1 MRGVLKMAHVDHY
14 KKTERRAIVK
24 EAVRDLKEYKNYVD
38 PDRTHLNYALVNTY
52 ANVRGVG
59 AIVYENVTPDLV
71 RSVDR
76 ALKERVEE
84 YQQETGCQVRK
95 NSVVLSSWVVQC
107 PEALRGNV
115 ENEKMFFDQVNTF
128 MIKELGNK
136 NVIATFV
143 HYDETTPHCHVHT
156 VPCGHNRNTGKP
168 AIGSNAV
175 YTREYLKDFHVRFND
190 HMEAVFGI
198 KNLIVTEE
206 RVTSQ
211 KGNLSLTEFKK
222 AKLKEEVAEM
232 TKEIENIEIYKKKV
246 VSEVLDLQ
254 TIQRD
259 LTFNISRL
267 RAHNDELEARNDELK
282 NKNKELTNENNK
294 LTVQKDWLVK
304 ESEGRK
310 ELNEE
315 WKKETSELVKQHAEL
330 SANNKILT
338 NENDKLT
345 NENEEL
351 RIRNTVLNNAVK
363 KLEES
368 KQSYERIVKEAH
380 EQYKDVTRKI
390 TDLLQRLFR
399 YEKQAN
405 DISKKRAYRNLR
417 SEIEKDEDMDLE
429 L

>member
-1 MRGVLKMAHVDHY
+1 MRGVLKMAHLDHY
-14 KKTERRAIVK
+14 TKTERFAVVK

-38 PDRTHLNYALVNTY
+38 PERTHLNYALVNTY
-52 ANVRGVG
+52 ANTRGVG
-59 AIVYENVTPDLV
+59 AMVYEDVTPDLV

-128 MIKELGNK
+128 MMKELGNK

-198 KNLIVTEE
+198 ENLIVTPE

-222 AKLKEEVAEM
+222 AKLTEEVEKM
-232 TKEIENIEIYKKKV
+232 TKEVEDIEIYKKKV

-259 LTFNISRL
+259 LAFSIRAL
-267 RAHNDELEARNDELK
+267 RAHNDELEVRNDELK
-282 NKNKELTNENNK
+282 NKNEELTNENKK
-294 LTVQKDWLVK
+294 LTAQKDWLVNEGEQRKKLSEEWQK
-304 ESEGRK
+304 ETK
-310 ELNEE
+310 ELV
-315 WKKETSELVKQHAEL
+315 SQHAVL
-330 SANNKILT
+330 SVENKTL
-338 NENDKLT
+338 KK
-345 NENEEL
+345 ENEEL
-351 RIRNTVLNNAVK
+351 QNTVKSLKTMYNELVQKVKTLKNKLNWWVK
-363 KLEES
+363 SSE
-368 KQSYERIVKEAH
+368 
-380 EQYKDVTRKI
+380 
-390 TDLLQRLFR
+390 
-399 YEKQAN
+399 
-405 DISKKRAYRNLR
+405 DIETKRR
-417 SEIEKDEDMDLE
+417 SRELKNEIENEFPDL
-429 L
+429 